1 MTRKPTADT
10 APKNA
15 HHCAHP
21 SVSTNTLHPVW
32 ETTIRTWQDILERD
46 QAKTLKP
53 INRLVMQYAPTANTS
68 EQGKLRRALRTLR
81 LILSS
86 PTTREY
92 RKLPEHTSSD
102 SQTDHLPLRVHPS
115 WRDHIP
121 HQDLQHTQSWLQT
134 LFRSPAPRSTKTTH
148 THSYELHRTA
158 TELPEFDVVRVTG
171 HRHKGK
177 QLHYRVEWTLEH
189 LTDQQIAD
197 QEALG
202 FEIQHRTPTI
212 VPIALQKTLRGRPKC
227 PVCNLQ
233 VAPTA
238 DYRFCRSRNC
248 HAATHVGCTA
258 DPGWQCAWCTKHHI
272 PLHWL
277 LQEVQWKPSWQLA
290 ADVLTADSG
299 ESAILAYK
307 QTRLLPPKHTTPRC
321 WRLGFSGPRVTE
333 LLDLI
338 ACFVSVVTLYKQKQY
353 GTWGYRTGHNQLPP
367 ASVCM

>member
-1 MTRKPTADT
+1 
-10 APKNA
+10 
-15 HHCAHP
+15 
-21 SVSTNTLHPVW
+21 
-32 ETTIRTWQDILERD
+32 
-46 QAKTLKP
+46 
-53 INRLVMQYAPTANTS
+53 MQYAPTANTS

-102 SQTDHLPLRVHPS
+102 SQTDHLPLLVHPS

-121 HQDLQHTQSWLQT
+121 HQDLQHTRSWLQT

-233 VAPTA
+233 VAPIPLLTT
-238 DYRFCRSRNC
+238 DS
-248 HAATHVGCTA
+248 A
-258 DPGWQCAWCTKHHI
+258 DPETAMPQRTYAA
-272 PLHWL
+272 PLIQDGSVHGARSITFLSIGYSRRCSGNPVGSWL
-277 LQEVQWKPSWQLA
+277 LMFSPQTQGKARYWHTSKPGSHLQ
-290 ADVLTADSG
+290 S
-299 ESAILAYK
+299 
-307 QTRLLPPKHTTPRC
+307 TPR
-321 WRLGFSGPRVTE
+321 LGVGV
-333 LLDLI
+333 
-338 ACFVSVVTLYKQKQY
+338 
-353 GTWGYRTGHNQLPP
+353 
-367 ASVCM
+367 